1 MFIEHT
7 FYNTGSLLIDDL
19 VQYIS
24 AVDVWLEYVQFCI
37 GGMGQIDGISHIR
50 DVFERAL
57 GTAGLH
63 VSAGS
68 SLWEAYR
75 EFENAL
81 MSGYMVSEMWFFPSF
96 FS

>member
-1 MFIEHT
+1 MFAVIPFNQLFST
-7 FYNTGSLLIDDL
+7 I
-19 VQYIS
+19 V

-57 GTAGLH
+57 SSAGIH
-63 VSAGS
+63 VAAGS

-81 MSGYMVSEMWFFPSF
+81 MSGYMVS
-96 FS
+96 

>member
-1 MFIEHT
+1 M
-7 FYNTGSLLIDDL
+7 
-19 VQYIS
+19 
-24 AVDVWLEYVQFCI
+24 EYVQFCI

-57 GTAGLH
+57 ATAGLH
-63 VSAGS
+63 VAAGS

-81 MSGYMVSEMWFFPSF
+81 MSGYMVSQDRICFDYLRSF
-96 FS
+96 WLNMVRNN

>member
-1 MFIEHT
+1 M
-7 FYNTGSLLIDDL
+7 
-19 VQYIS
+19 
-24 AVDVWLEYVQFCI
+24 DVWLEYVQFCI

-81 MSGYMVSEMWFFPSF
+81 MSGYMVSEMCFFFPQ
-96 FS
+96 FSHIKVYQFYIEPLLNGLRNLKDGSC

>member
-1 MFIEHT
+1 M
-7 FYNTGSLLIDDL
+7 
-19 VQYIS
+19 
-24 AVDVWLEYVQFCI
+24 DVWLEYVQFCI

-57 GTAGLH
+57 ATAGLH
-63 VSAGS
+63 VAAGS

-81 MSGYMVSEMWFFPSF
+81 MSGYMVSQYEVLFVFIIWCLNGWIW
-96 FS
+96 